1 MLIAFYSTLL
11 AISIIAAT
19 ILVLILLKSI
29 RTMIE
34 YLAPSGVSN
43 VWVRVIVIAIY
54 FLALGGGLEIN
65 RLIGIGANDLTLNR
79 WMMEIINT
87 IIQAFMAPISMLLF
101 LFTIFLIATGIIKA
115 MERSKRRDAARTKKL
130 ASTTPKNSKKAAK

>member
-43 VWVRVIVIAIY
+43 VWVRVIVVAIY

-101 LFTIFLIATGIIKA
+101 LFTVFLIATGIIKA
-115 MERSKRRDAARTKKL
+115 IERSKRREAARTKKL

>member
-19 ILVLILLKSI
+19 VLVLILLKSI

-115 MERSKRRDAARTKKL
+115 MERSKRREAARTKKL
-130 ASTTPKNSKKAAK
+130 VSTTPKNSRKAAK

>member
-115 MERSKRRDAARTKKL
+115 MERSKRREAARTKKL

>member
-43 VWVRVIVIAIY
+43 VWVRVIVVAIY

-87 IIQAFMAPISMLLF
+87 LIQAFMAPISMLLF
-101 LFTIFLIATGIIKA
+101 LFTVFLIATGIIKA
-115 MERSKRRDAARTKKL
+115 IERSKRREAARTKKL